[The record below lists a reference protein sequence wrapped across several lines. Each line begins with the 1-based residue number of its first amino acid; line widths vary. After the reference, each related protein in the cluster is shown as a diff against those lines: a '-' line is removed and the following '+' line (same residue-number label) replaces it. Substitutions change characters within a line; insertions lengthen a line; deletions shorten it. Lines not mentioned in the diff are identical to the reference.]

1 MSSALFCRLGAR
13 TSEDQPGLMIPNIS
27 SRKVADDLESSL
39 ARIDENLI
47 DALVEEIR
55 TLPASEKR
63 HWATAA
69 ITCFDACTAMK
80 WGDQPERA
88 KRLAMLKFATALH
101 ERL

>member
-1 MSSALFCRLGAR
+1 
-13 TSEDQPGLMIPNIS
+13 MIPNIS
-27 SRKVADDLESSL
+27 SKKVADDLESSL

-69 ITCFDACTAMK
+69 ITCFDAWIAVQ
-80 WGDQPERA
+80 WGDQSERA
-88 KRLAMLKFATALH
+88 QRLAVLKFAAALH